1 MNQVSKNLNNYGE
14 KNDEKVYSESEIKDY
29 LEKKLPHW
37 FMKTDGLEGNIK
49 PVVGKLRLWW

>member
-1 MNQVSKNLNNYGE
+1 MTK
-14 KNDEKVYSESEIKDY
+14 EKVYSESEIKDY
-29 LEKKLPHW
+29 LEKNYLIG